1 MGRRLEALHPII
13 LAAARG
19 DLPEWA
25 AMSDQRR
32 DHAERVARLMRKWAK
47 ARGLRRA
54 DRARWSAAG
63 FIHDA
68 LKDVPPAKLR
78 KTYDLPGSW
87 PDPVVHGPACAA
99 RLAAEGVKDRAFLR
113 AVAHHTTGHRK
124 FDVLGSSL
132 YLADYLDPGRRSG
145 RRRRRLLRSRLPDE
159 HDDVLGAVAAAK
171 IGALLERRLQIPKVT
186 VEFWSEVVAGR

>member
-13 LAAARG
+13 LAAADG
-19 DLPEWA
+19 DLPEWTV
-25 AMSDQRR
+25 MSEVRR

-54 DRARWSAAG
+54 DRVRWSAAG

-68 LKDVPPAKLR
+68 LKGVAPAKLR
-78 KTYDLPGSW
+78 KEYDIAGGW
-87 PDPVVHGPACAA
+87 PDPVLHGPACAA
-99 RLAAEGVKDRAFLR
+99 RLAAEGVKDRALLR

-124 FDVLGSSL
+124 FDLLGSSL

-145 RRRRRLLRSRLPDE
+145 RGRRRVLRSRLPDE
-159 HDDVLGAVAAAK
+159 HDAVLAAVAAAR
-171 IGALLERRLQIPKVT
+171 IGTLLERRLQIPKVT
-186 VEFWSEVVAGR
+186 VEFWSEVVGGR